1 MTYEQ
6 EGTTLRY
13 RESHTGTAAPGL
25 MPSTQVRGIGILT
38 VLTEEG
44 KDDSYVNIISLTKQ
58 TREIYIDYTH

>member
-1 MTYEQ
+1 MTCEQ

-44 KDDSYVNIISLTKQ
+44 KDSYVNIISLTKQ
-58 TREIYIDYTH
+58 TREIYVDYTH